1 MSRPYAGAPVAGDI
15 QARSSSPRARP
26 AGRWSSRC
34 RDRLATPDRLRA
46 ELWQSI
52 EPASAKPSVE
62 ERIRGKDAKIAA
74 SFIATFSDVEPAM
87 AAVGLVRNEFV
98 AGTSPSVAIG
108 VYRLLCSLD
117 HEDIGA

>member
-1 MSRPYAGAPVAGDI
+1 MLGGVLAKDRIERDVTINLVA
-15 QARSSSPRARP
+15 
-26 AGRWSSRC
+26 
-34 RDRLATPDRLRA
+34 LRG
-46 ELWQSI
+46 
-52 EPASAKPSVE
+52 
-62 ERIRGKDAKIAA
+62 IRGKDAKIAA